1 MYFFTKASGFIKD
14 YQFSSVQTL
23 SRVWLFATPW
33 IAALQTSLYLYV
45 NKHFGI
51 IKLVVLDFIF
61 IVKKL
66 KLCFTFMAVLA
77 GKYPQVRESSSS
89 LASHTDIEL
98 HLMKGPSQWHS
109 RSISTL
115 GRLESFQTNRR
126 ENHFLPPVSG
136 GTGISSNKNEVSL
149 RNMDYVSTQIT
160 TLPWSARC
168 WDRNKAGHILLICWL
183 SPH

>member
-1 MYFFTKASGFIKD
+1 MSD
-14 YQFSSVQTL
+14 SL
-23 SRVWLFATPW
+23 RTPR
-33 IAALQTSLYLYV
+33 IAALQASLYLYV

-77 GKYPQVRESSSS
+77 GKYPQVRQSSSS

-109 RSISTL
+109 HSISTL

-126 ENHFLPPVSG
+126 ENHFLSPVSG
-136 GTGISSNKNEVSL
+136 GTGIKNDVSL

-168 WDRNKAGHILLICWL
+168 WDRNKARHIFLISWL